1 MSKSVFHMNEKS
13 LLKKINIA
21 FAYEPNLVKNNQ
33 TNSLVFS
40 IYVGNNNRKPKVHYK
55 LLNFF

>member
-1 MSKSVFHMNEKS
+1 MNEKS